1 MPQSFHVVRCYKCLT
16 FQVDIVKKSNKWQ
29 CKMCGDKQS
38 IKKVFSTGT
47 GSECR
52 SAVQQLN
59 LQIGL
64 AAQLAEES
72 ALDDLADCQ
81 DGNADHHPYEQ
92 SFAEDSGCLQ
102 PEQPQASRW
111 DAFLPPKSPSQT
123 GAFLPPKSPSQTDAF
138 LPPKPLNQSDSLLP
152 PKSTAEKP
160 YPSSSSALKRPHD
173 SFNSSQLSHPN
184 PDKRVKKLT
193 NIQPQSSF
201 PYQDKNVPPKS
212 SFPNR
217 IKNVPSK
224 SSFPSQTKPIQ
235 PFYQSSYPNPSTQV
249 STRSNLSDV
258 EVKPPTPSNHPHKS
272 IATDFTKRYLHPLQN
287 KPMLS
292 KSPPQATISK
302 SPSSF
307 GGNTS
312 TQPSSTTKTFP
323 KYSGQSS
330 TTESSP
336 KYSDQNLEPS
346 SATSTASTSSS
357 SRWAKFLP
365 TAREQEEDCE

>member
-123 GAFLPPKSPSQTDAF
+123 GAFLPPK
-138 LPPKPLNQSDSLLP
+138 PLNQSDSFLS
-152 PKSTAEKP
+152 PKSTAKKSYP
-160 YPSSSSALKRPHD
+160 PSSSTIKRPHD

-184 PDKRVKKLT
+184 PDKRVKTLPS
-193 NIQPQSSF
+193 IRPQSSF

-212 SFPNR
+212 SFP
-217 IKNVPSK
+217 
-224 SSFPSQTKPIQ
+224 SQNNPIQ
-235 PFYQSSYPNPSTQV
+235 PFYQSSYPNPSTPA
-249 STRSNLSDV
+249 STKSNLSDV
-258 EVKPPTPSNHPHKS
+258 EVKTPTPSIHPHKS
-272 IATDFTKRYLHPLQN
+272 FATDFTKRYLHPLQN

-330 TTESSP
+330 TTESFP
-336 KYSDQNLEPS
+336 KYSDQNLAPS

-357 SRWAKFLP
+357 SRWDKFLP

>member
-123 GAFLPPKSPSQTDAF
+123 DA
-138 LPPKPLNQSDSLLP
+138 LLP
-152 PKSTAEKP
+152 PHNPTAEKLSLHNNSP
-160 YPSSSSALKRPHD
+160 PSSAALKRPHD

-184 PDKRVKKLT
+184 PDKRVKTLPS
-193 NIQPQSSF
+193 IQTQSSF
-201 PYQDKNVPPKS
+201 S
-212 SFPNR
+212 
-217 IKNVPSK
+217 
-224 SSFPSQTKPIQ
+224 SQTKPIQ
-235 PFYQSSYPNPSTQV
+235 PFYQSSHPNPSTPV
-249 STRSNLSDV
+249 STKSNLSDV
-258 EVKPPTPSNHPHKS
+258 QVKTPTPSNHPQKS
-272 IATDFTKRYLHPLQN
+272 FATDFTKRYLHPLQN
-287 KPMLS
+287 RPMIS

-307 GGNTS
+307 GGSIS
-312 TQPSSTTKTFP
+312 TQSSSTTKTFP

-336 KYSDQNLEPS
+336 KYSDQNREPS
-346 SATSTASTSSS
+346 SATNTFGTASS

>member
-1 MPQSFHVVRCYKCLT
+1 MPQSFHVVRCYKCRT

-123 GAFLPPKSPSQTDAF
+123 DA
-138 LPPKPLNQSDSLLP
+138 LLP
-152 PKSTAEKP
+152 PHNPTAEKLSLHNNSP
-160 YPSSSSALKRPHD
+160 PSSAALKRPHD

-184 PDKRVKKLT
+184 PDKRVKTLP
-193 NIQPQSSF
+193 NFQPQSSF
-201 PYQDKNVPPKS
+201 PYKDKNGPPKS

-217 IKNVPSK
+217 VKNVPPK

-307 GGNTS
+307 GGNTL
-312 TQPSSTTKTFP
+312 TQPSSTKKTFP

-336 KYSDQNLEPS
+336 KYSDQNLVPTL
-346 SATSTASTSSS
+346 ATSTASTSSS
-357 SRWAKFLP
+357 SRWDKFLP

>member
-92 SFAEDSGCLQ
+92 SFAEDSDCQQ
-102 PEQPQASRW
+102 PEQPQVSRW
-111 DAFLPPKSPSQT
+111 NAFLPPKSPSQTNAFLPPKSPSQT
-123 GAFLPPKSPSQTDAF
+123 GAFLPPK
-138 LPPKPLNQSDSLLP
+138 L
-152 PKSTAEKP
+152 TAENP
-160 YPSSSSALKRPHD
+160 YPPSSSTLKRPHD

-184 PDKRVKKLT
+184 PDKRVKTLPS
-193 NIQPQSSF
+193 IQ
-201 PYQDKNVPPKS
+201 PKS

-217 IKNVPSK
+217 IKNVPPK
-224 SSFPSQTKPIQ
+224 SSFLSQNKPIQ
-235 PFYQSSYPNPSTQV
+235 SFSLSSYPNPSIPA
-249 STRSNLSDV
+249 STKSNLSDV
-258 EVKPPTPSNHPHKS
+258 EVKPPTPSIRPQKS
-272 IATDFTKRYLHPLQN
+272 FATDFTKRYLHPLQN
-287 KPMLS
+287 K
-292 KSPPQATISK
+292 SPPEAIISK

-323 KYSGQSS
+323 KYSGQGS
-330 TTESSP
+330 TMESYP
-336 KYSDQNLEPS
+336 KYSDQNLAPS

-357 SRWAKFLP
+357 SRWDKFLP
-365 TAREQEEDCE
+365 TALEQEEDCE

>member
-111 DAFLPPKSPSQT
+111 DAFLPPKSPSQ
-123 GAFLPPKSPSQTDAF
+123 
-138 LPPKPLNQSDSLLP
+138 SDSLLP
-152 PKSTAEKP
+152 PKPTAEKP
-160 YPSSSSALKRPHD
+160 YPPSSSALKRPHD

-184 PDKRVKKLT
+184 PDKRVKALPS
-193 NIQPQSSF
+193 IQSQ
-201 PYQDKNVPPKS
+201 S

-217 IKNVPSK
+217 
-224 SSFPSQTKPIQ
+224 SFPSQTKPIQ
-235 PFYQSSYPNPSTQV
+235 PFYQSSHPNPSTPF
-249 STRSNLSDV
+249 STKSNLSDV
-258 EVKPPTPSNHPHKS
+258 EVKTPTPSIHPHKS
-272 IATDFTKRYLHPLQN
+272 FATDFTKRYLHPLQN

-330 TTESSP
+330 TTESFP
-336 KYSDQNLEPS
+336 KYSDQNLAPS

-357 SRWAKFLP
+357 SRWDKFLP

>member
-123 GAFLPPKSPSQTDAF
+123 NA
-138 LPPKPLNQSDSLLP
+138 LLP
-152 PKSTAEKP
+152 PHNPTTEKLSLRNNSP
-160 YPSSSSALKRPHD
+160 PSSAAPKRPHD
-173 SFNSSQLSHPN
+173 SFNSSQLSRPN
-184 PDKRVKKLT
+184 PDKRVKTLPNFQT
-193 NIQPQSSF
+193 QSSF

-212 SFPNR
+212 SFL
-217 IKNVPSK
+217 
-224 SSFPSQTKPIQ
+224 SQNKPIQ
-235 PFYQSSYPNPSTQV
+235 PFYQSSYPNPSILA
-249 STRSNLSDV
+249 STKSNLSDV
-258 EVKPPTPSNHPHKS
+258 EVKTPTPSIRPHKS

-330 TTESSP
+330 TTESFP
-336 KYSDQNLEPS
+336 KYSDQNLAPS

-357 SRWAKFLP
+357 SRWDKFLP